1 MDRVNDAALLIGR
14 LLMASL
20 FLTASIPKAIGYI
33 NQDQVYTG
41 FLRAVTNAG
50 LPYPE
55 VWALIGIA
63 VEVLGPIALLL
74 GIFPR
79 ISALLMIAFVIVAT
93 GIAHLFW
100 QYPEAQYMAQRG
112 QFFKNIALIGGL
124 LFYYVSGPGAWS
136 LAGRGVGVGAA
147 QPARA

>member
-1 MDRVNDAALLIGR
+1 MERVNDTVLLVGR

-20 FLTASIPKAIGYI
+20 FLTAGVPKALGFI
-33 NQDQVYTG
+33 NGDQVYGG
-41 FLRAVTNAG
+41 FLRSVTNSG

-55 VWALIGIA
+55 VWALVGIA
-63 VEVLGPIALLL
+63 IEVLVPIALIL

-79 ISALLMIAFVIVAT
+79 ISALLMIAFVIAAT
-93 GIAHLFW
+93 AIAHLFW
-100 QYPEAQYMAQRG
+100 LYPEAQYMAQRG
-112 QFFKNIALIGGL
+112 QFLKNIAIVGGL

-136 LAGRGVGVGAA
+136 LAGRGAGVGAA

>member
-1 MDRVNDAALLIGR
+1 MERVNDAALLAGR

-20 FLTASIPKAIGYI
+20 FLTAGVPKATGYI
-33 NQDQVYTG
+33 YQDQAYTG
-41 FLRAVTNAG
+41 FLRAVAGSG

-55 VWALIGIA
+55 VWALFGIA
-63 VEVLGPIALLL
+63 VEVLGPIALIL
-74 GIFPR
+74 GVFPR
-79 ISALLMIAFVIVAT
+79 ISALLLIAFVIAAT
-93 GIAHLFW
+93 AIAHLFW

-136 LAGRGVGVGAA
+136 LAGRSAGVGAA